1 MFLMILFLTAVAL
14 AVAILSRNLRQPSV
28 VVITF
33 GLLALAFLIV
43 VGFISFTSFNPPD
56 WFRIG
61 SSVLSLV
68 SLAGGIGAGVVG
80 LRTPRRW
87 RATQPPL
94 QIGNFRRNLIY
105 FIAAASSTPQ
115 LKITSHHR
123 APSRFARS

>member
-1 MFLMILFLTAVAL
+1 MFLTVLFLAAVAL

-28 VVITF
+28 VAITF
-33 GLLALAFLIV
+33 GLLALVSLTV

-61 SSVLSLV
+61 SSVLLLV

-87 RATQPPL
+87 WAL
-94 QIGNFRRNLIY
+94 LGIASAVIALVGLIVM
-105 FIAAASSTPQ
+105 FSIAEP
-115 LKITSHHR
+115 
-123 APSRFARS
+123 